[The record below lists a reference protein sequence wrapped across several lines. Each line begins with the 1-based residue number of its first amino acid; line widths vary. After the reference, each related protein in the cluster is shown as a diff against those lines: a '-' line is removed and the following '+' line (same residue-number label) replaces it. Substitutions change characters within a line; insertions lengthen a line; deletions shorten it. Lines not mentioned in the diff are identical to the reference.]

1 MDIGQ
6 WIVIGLSIL
15 LGLWFLAGYIYNRRR
30 AEDIYRWVSSGLKC
44 LGTVSE
50 RDWIV
55 SASSGAR
62 LVIGQAGAPFRRVE
76 VVFLLESL
84 EILPLWLF
92 NRIRKKQD
100 ELVLKAGLRKAPQQ
114 DLEVAR
120 PGDRAYIAILAKM
133 DKQPFVPLSP
143 VAGFVMAR
151 RGGEGQAIPARLET
165 FLQRYGQAVTRVS
178 VSRKQPHLILRVN
191 LPALRNRPAEDFFI
205 SVSELFSGI

>member
-1 MDIGQ
+1 M
-6 WIVIGLSIL
+6 
-15 LGLWFLAGYIYNRRR
+15 
-30 AEDIYRWVSSGLKC
+30 DIYRWVSSGLKC

-50 RDWIV
+50 RAWIG

-92 NRIRKKQD
+92 NRLRKKQD

-120 PGDRAYIAILAKM
+120 PGDKVFKAMLAKEE
-133 DKQPFVPLSP
+133 KHPFVLLPP
-143 VAGFVMAR
+143 AAGFVLAR
-151 RGGEGQAIPARLET
+151 RGGEGQAILARLET
-165 FLQRYGQAVTRVS
+165 FLQLYSQSVTRIS

-191 LPALRNRPAEDFFI
+191 LPALYERPAEDFFI
-205 SVSELFSGI
+205 SVSELAAGM